1 MNNTIKTEL
10 QNHILDYIND
20 GILTN
25 ENKDEWHFYAFNE
38 DYYIIYHS
46 KAVKWLTKHSIN
58 TFNAIDIVRE
68 YEINHFGEF
77 TTDINPESI
86 VNMLAY
92 IYGEE
97 VLCSYDVETVEELKS
112 LILNDLSTFDEKVE
126 KTDKDFVFFNIDDF
140 GTIIEYTFSNDYKR
154 YKNKYDKFL
163 SIEKAKNIQINL
175 VD

>member
-10 QNHILDYIND
+10 QNHILDYINE

-25 ENKDEWHFYAFNE
+25 ENKDDWHFYAFNE
-38 DYYIIYHS
+38 DYYVIYHS
-46 KAVKWLTKHSIN
+46 EAVKWLAKHNIN

-97 VLCSYDVETVEELKS
+97 ILYSYDAETIEELKAQ
-112 LILNDLSTFDEKVE
+112 
-126 KTDKDFVFFNIDDF
+126 
-140 GTIIEYTFSNDYKR
+140 IE
-154 YKNKYDKFL
+154 NK
-163 SIEKAKNIQINL
+163 
-175 VD
+175 